1 MLREGAGAFLGLFLN
16 LLRRENK
23 VKELLVTIGLLI
35 LGVIIAS
42 LILSDGGVMG
52 AVKDLFINQV
62 QLLAD

>member
-1 MLREGAGAFLGLFLN
+1 M
-16 LLRRENK
+16 
-23 VKELLVTIGLLI
+23 KELLVTIGLLI

-62 QLLAD
+62 QFLAD

>member
-1 MLREGAGAFLGLFLN
+1 MLKEGAGAFLGLFLN

-23 VKELLVTIGLLI
+23 VKELLVTIGLVI
-35 LGVIIAS
+35 LGVVIAS

-62 QLLAD
+62 QFLAD